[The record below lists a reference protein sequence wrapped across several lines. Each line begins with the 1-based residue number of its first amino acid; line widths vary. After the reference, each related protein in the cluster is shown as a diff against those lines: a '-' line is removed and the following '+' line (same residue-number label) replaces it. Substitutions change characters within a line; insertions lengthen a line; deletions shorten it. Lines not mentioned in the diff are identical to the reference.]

1 MNKKNAYGWRKDLP
15 DQRDY
20 KFKAKKG
27 LVIPKKVDLR
37 SKLAKKLIEPNLP
50 TILDQGQL
58 GSCVFNSSAN
68 AIRFVETKQA
78 ETQVMPSRLFMYY
91 NTRVLEGTVASDAGA
106 SIRDAMKVISK
117 QGYCDE
123 SLWAYDIKQ
132 FKKKPPTTA
141 YADATKRVGMTYQTV
156 AQTKSSIKACLASGL
171 VFVAGI
177 SVYSSFESDAVAK
190 TGIVPIPAKNES
202 LLGGHA
208 ILVVG
213 YDDSK
218 SRWICMNSWGTTWGD
233 NGFFYL
239 PYTYLTNT
247 KLSSDFWTIQRVA

>member
-106 SIRDAMKVISK
+106 SMAVSPLDVA
-117 QGYCDE
+117 QN
-123 SLWAYDIKQ
+123 
-132 FKKKPPTTA
+132 
-141 YADATKRVGMTYQTV
+141 GMTYQTV

-239 PYTYLTNT
+239 PYSYLTNT
-247 KLSSDFWTIQRVA
+247 KLASDFWTIQRVA